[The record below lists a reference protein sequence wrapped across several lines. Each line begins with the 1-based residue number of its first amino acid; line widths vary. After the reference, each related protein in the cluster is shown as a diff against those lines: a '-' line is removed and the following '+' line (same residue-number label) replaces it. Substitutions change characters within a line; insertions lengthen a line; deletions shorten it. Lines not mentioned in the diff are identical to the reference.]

1 MSIRQVNRL
10 TKQLKSREWTILEST
25 RKKVDNFRKT
35 LPLLVV
41 LKNPSMRERHWDQVK
56 ATANV

>member
-1 MSIRQVNRL
+1 MNRL
-10 TKQLKSREWTILEST
+10 TKQLKSRDWTILEST

-35 LPLLVV
+35 LPLLIV
-41 LKNPSMRERHWDQVK
+41 LKNPSMRVRHWDQVK